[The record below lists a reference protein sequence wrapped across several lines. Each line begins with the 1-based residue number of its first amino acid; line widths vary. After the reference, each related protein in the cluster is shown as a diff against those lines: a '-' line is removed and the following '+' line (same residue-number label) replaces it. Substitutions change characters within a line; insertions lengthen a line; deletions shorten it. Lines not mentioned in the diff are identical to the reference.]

1 MVAHTRKT
9 PSSGSLRSV
18 SPGATKPD
26 LKNPELVARGAVNQ
40 SAQSVKFRSLNL
52 PVPIDV
58 VENNLERP
66 ISVTL
71 PSSSSDRSRRP
82 VRSRQ
87 PSLETKPL
95 SLTNLA
101 ITSINDLWQVDDE
114 WWRERPISRRYY
126 QITTQQDR
134 RLTIFKDQL
143 HAQWYWQ
150 KGG

>member
-9 PSSGSLRSV
+9 PSSGSLQSV
-18 SPGATKPD
+18 KPGAIKPD
-26 LKNPELVARGAVNQ
+26 LKNSELIVRGSVNQ
-40 SAQSVKFRSLNL
+40 GTQSMQFRSLNL

-58 VENNLERP
+58 VENNLKRP

-71 PSSSSDRSRRP
+71 PSSSSDRSR
-82 VRSRQ
+82 Q
-87 PSLETKPL
+87 PSSETKPL

-101 ITSINDLWQVDDE
+101 ITAINDLWQVDDE

>member
-1 MVAHTRKT
+1 MVSHTRKT
-9 PSSGSLRSV
+9 PGAGSLRSV
-18 SPGATKPD
+18 RPGFTKPD
-26 LKNPELVARGAVNQ
+26 LKNPELAARGALNQ
-40 SAQSVKFRSLNL
+40 GAQSVQFRSLNL

-71 PSSSSDRSRRP
+71 PPSSSG
-82 VRSRQ
+82 RSRQ
-87 PSLETKPL
+87 PSPETKAL
-95 SLTNLA
+95 SLTSLV
-101 ITSINDLWQVDDE
+101 ITAINDLWQVDDE

-126 QITTQQDR
+126 QITTQQER

-150 KGG
+150 KRG

>member
-18 SPGATKPD
+18 MPWATNPD
-26 LKNPELVARGAVNQ
+26 LKNSELVARG
-40 SAQSVKFRSLNL
+40 SVKQGTQSMQFRSLNL

-71 PSSSSDRSRRP
+71 PPSSSDRSR
-82 VRSRQ
+82 Q
-87 PSLETKPL
+87 PSPETKAL
-95 SLTNLA
+95 SLTSLV
-101 ITSINDLWQVDDE
+101 ITAINDLWQVDDE

-126 QITTQQDR
+126 QITTQQER

-150 KGG
+150 KRG

>member
-18 SPGATKPD
+18 RPGATKPD
-26 LKNPELVARGAVNQ
+26 LKNPKLVARGAVNQ
-40 SAQSVKFRSLNL
+40 GAQSVQFRSLNL

-71 PSSSSDRSRRP
+71 PPSSSDRSR
-82 VRSRQ
+82 Q
-87 PSLETKPL
+87 PSPETKAL
-95 SLTNLA
+95 SLTSLV
-101 ITSINDLWQVDDE
+101 ITAINDLWQVDDE

-126 QITTQQDR
+126 QITTQQER

-150 KGG
+150 KRG

>member
-18 SPGATKPD
+18 MPWATNPD
-26 LKNPELVARGAVNQ
+26 LKNSELVARGSVKQ
-40 SAQSVKFRSLNL
+40 GAQSMQFRSLNL

-71 PSSSSDRSRRP
+71 PSSISD
-82 VRSRQ
+82 RSRQ

-95 SLTNLA
+95 SLTNLV

>member
-1 MVAHTRKT
+1 M
-9 PSSGSLRSV
+9 PW
-18 SPGATKPD
+18 ATNPD
-26 LKNPELVARGAVNQ
+26 LKNSELVARG
-40 SAQSVKFRSLNL
+40 SVKQGTQSMQFRSLNM

-71 PSSSSDRSRRP
+71 PSSISD
-82 VRSRQ
+82 RSRQ

-95 SLTNLA
+95 SLTNLV

>member
-9 PSSGSLRSV
+9 SGAGSLQSV
-18 SPGATKPD
+18 RPGSTKPD
-26 LKNPELVARGAVNQ
+26 LKNPELAACGVVNQ
-40 SAQSVKFRSLNL
+40 GAQSVQFRSLNL

-71 PSSSSDRSRRP
+71 PPSSSDRSR
-82 VRSRQ
+82 Q
-87 PSLETKPL
+87 PSPETKAL
-95 SLTNLA
+95 SLTSLV
-101 ITSINDLWQVDDE
+101 ITAINDLWQVDDE

-126 QITTQQDR
+126 QITTQQER

-150 KGG
+150 KRG